1 MIHALQ
7 QNVRQQGY
15 TANDPGDDASGY
27 PGIPDWPK
35 WNDITHQRMWV
46 EWIRRAYQGGLRVMV
61 ALATNNKTLGDLTAG
76 PGDYPTDDKA
86 SRDLQIDDIRS
97 FVGQPRQQCQLNSRL
112 HRPVIKWLSFGSRP
126 PQKKFRSPRR
136 KCRQILAAKPVLKPA
151 RYRKAPGR
159 PTARN
164 LPGRHSAITNGS
176 CYGCRR
182 KLWP

>member
-1 MIHALQ
+1 VIHALQ

-86 SRDLQIDDIRS
+86 SGDLQIDDIRS

-126 PQKKFRSPRR
+126 RKKIRSPRR
-136 KCRQILAAKPVLKPA
+136 KCRQFSPLNPF
-151 RYRKAPGR
+151 
-159 PTARN
+159 
-164 LPGRHSAITNGS
+164 
-176 CYGCRR
+176 
-182 KLWP
+182 